1 MTTVL
6 VFDIETIPDAQGIR
20 RLEDWPASMSDLEV
34 IQKAQAQRLEKSGT
48 DFMPLHLQQIVAI
61 SCVIRRTTREGQ
73 PQFKVGSL
81 GNEQSTEKELVQAF
95 FDLIEKYTPQL
106 VSWNGSGFDLP
117 VLHYR
122 ALIHGIN
129 ASRYW
134 EMGESGEVDSRDFKW
149 NNYISRYHMR
159 HIDLMDLLAKF
170 SGRANAPLD
179 ALAKLCGFPGKMGM
193 DGSQVWQ
200 GFLDGKIKEIRNYC
214 ETDVVNTYLLYARFQ
229 KMRGGFS
236 DLEYEEE
243 IKFVE
248 AELTKES
255 KTATGGFWS
264 EYLAG
269 FQSH

>member
-1 MTTVL
+1 
-6 VFDIETIPDAQGIR
+6 
-20 RLEDWPASMSDLEV
+20 
-34 IQKAQAQRLEKSGT
+34 
-48 DFMPLHLQQIVAI
+48 
-61 SCVIRRTTREGQ
+61 
-73 PQFKVGSL
+73 
-81 GNEQSTEKELVQAF
+81 
-95 FDLIEKYTPQL
+95 
-106 VSWNGSGFDLP
+106 
-117 VLHYR
+117 
-122 ALIHGIN
+122 
-129 ASRYW
+129 
-134 EMGESGEVDSRDFKW
+134 MGESGEVDSRDFKW

-243 IKFVE
+243 IKFIQ
-248 AELTKES
+248 AELSKES
-255 KTATGGFWS
+255 KTPAGGFWT